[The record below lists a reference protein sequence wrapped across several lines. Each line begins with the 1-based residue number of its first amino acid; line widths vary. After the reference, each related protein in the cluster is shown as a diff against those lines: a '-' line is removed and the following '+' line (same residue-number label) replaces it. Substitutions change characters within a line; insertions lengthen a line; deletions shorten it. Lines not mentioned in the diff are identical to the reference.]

1 MATEITQSNGGAE
14 SIAVPPSEAAQSG
27 IDTDIETFATGELK
41 VIRRNGKVTHFDAN
55 KIAVAMTK
63 AFLAVEGGSA
73 AASRR
78 VHDLVQ
84 TLTTQLSEALVRRN
98 PAGGTVHIED
108 IQDQVEL
115 ALMRSGEHKVAR
127 AYVLYRE
134 EQKRKR
140 AEEAEKRPAE
150 QPEQLVNITLADG
163 STRPLDIERLRRLVT
178 EACSGLEAV
187 TVESIL
193 DDTCRN
199 LFDGVKEQDVSH
211 ALVMSARTLI
221 EKEPNYS
228 YAAAR
233 LLMDMLRREA
243 LGFLAM
249 DTGVATQQEMGEQYS
264 EYFANYIKRG
274 SDLDHLDTRQTP
286 YALEPHGA
294 ALQPERDLQI
304 T

>member
-1 MATEITQSNGGAE
+1 MATEITQSNGGAK

-27 IDTDIETFATGELK
+27 IDTEIETFATGELK

-127 AYVLYRE
+127 SYVLYRE
-134 EQKRKR
+134 EQARKR
-140 AEEAEKRPAE
+140 AEEAAKKTTEKSENR
-150 QPEQLVNITLADG
+150 LNVTLADG
-163 STRPLDIERLRRLVT
+163 TQRPLDIERLLAIMA
-178 EACSGLEAV
+178 E
-187 TVESIL
+187 I
-193 DDTCRN
+193 
-199 LFDGVKEQDVSH
+199 K
-211 ALVMSARTLI
+211 AR
-221 EKEPNYS
+221 
-228 YAAAR
+228 
-233 LLMDMLRREA
+233 
-243 LGFLAM
+243 
-249 DTGVATQQEMGEQYS
+249 S
-264 EYFANYIKRG
+264 E
-274 SDLDHLDTRQTP
+274 
-286 YALEPHGA
+286 
-294 ALQPERDLQI
+294 
-304 T
+304 